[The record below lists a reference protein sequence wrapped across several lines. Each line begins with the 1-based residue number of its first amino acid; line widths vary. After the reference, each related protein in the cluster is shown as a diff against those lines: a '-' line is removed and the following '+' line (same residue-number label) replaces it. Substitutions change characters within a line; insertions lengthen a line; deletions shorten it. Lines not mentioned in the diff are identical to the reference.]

1 MSQTNFIS
9 TYGSESIPLLDI
21 FYYTNSNFN
30 RDAGAIVLKIGY
42 GYTIEPH
49 AQDPLVDLADKAME
63 DFSYALLP
71 ATWAVEFLPI
81 SK

>member
-1 MSQTNFIS
+1 
-9 TYGSESIPLLDI
+9 
-21 FYYTNSNFN
+21 
-30 RDAGAIVLKIGY
+30 LKIGY

-71 ATWAVEFLPI
+71 ATWAVEFIPI
-81 SK
+81 RKQRGSRGSWMNVI